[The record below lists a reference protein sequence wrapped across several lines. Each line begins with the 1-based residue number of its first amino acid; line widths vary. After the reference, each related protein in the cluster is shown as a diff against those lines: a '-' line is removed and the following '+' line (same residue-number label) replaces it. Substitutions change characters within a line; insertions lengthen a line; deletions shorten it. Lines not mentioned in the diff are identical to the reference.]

1 MVFLCGVIQLAF
13 LVSSCNRSNI
23 DGHTIRLHITHY
35 SATSF
40 VGHLYAYDGVI
51 FHGHV
56 WYWVLEYDVSIVVVC
71 GRQTNISFSFHS
83 LEVIFY
89 FHWWKRHITTLSFK
103 TLLHENPDEFA
114 VKVIVISWKFNS
126 TGRLSL
132 TKFNLW
138 LWIDERKEILKII
151 SIKNIFTGL
160 ITTPRYLWIVC
171 LNSSFWNIDAQL
183 VGSFWNLTFFVS
195 SIS

>member
-13 LVSSCNRSNI
+13 LVSSYNRSNI

-40 VGHLYAYDGVI
+40 VGHLYTFDGVI

>member
-1 MVFLCGVIQLAF
+1 MVFLRGVIQLAF

-40 VGHLYAYDGVI
+40 VGHLYTYDGVI

-83 LEVIFY
+83 LEVLFY
-89 FHWWKRHITTLSFK
+89 FHSWKRHIRPLSFK
-103 TLLHENPDEFA
+103 TLLHENPDEFSL
-114 VKVIVISWKFNS
+114 KVTVISWKLN
-126 TGRLSL
+126 L
-132 TKFNLW
+132 TKIHLW
-138 LWIDERKEILKII
+138 SWINAPKENIKEN
-151 SIKNIFTGL
+151 IKNIFTAF
-160 ITTPRYLWIVC
+160 ITTPRYLWMVC
-171 LNSSFWNIDAQL
+171 FNSSFWTIDAH
-183 VGSFWNLTFFVS
+183 VITYFWKLTFFVS

>member
-1 MVFLCGVIQLAF
+1 MKCYLNCKICVTRIFYKKKWSMVFLCGVIQLAF

-40 VGHLYAYDGVI
+40 VGHLYTFDRVI

-89 FHWWKRHITTLSFK
+89 FHWWKRHIKSFYFK
-103 TLLHENPDEFA
+103 TLL
-114 VKVIVISWKFNS
+114 KFNL

-132 TKFNLW
+132 TKINLW
-138 LWIDERKEILKII
+138 LWINERKGN
-151 SIKNIFTGL
+151 IKN
-160 ITTPRYLWIVC
+160 
-171 LNSSFWNIDAQL
+171 N
-183 VGSFWNLTFFVS
+183 
-195 SIS
+195 

>member
-13 LVSSCNRSNI
+13 LVSSCNSSNI
-23 DGHTIRLHITHY
+23 DGHTIRLQITHY

-40 VGHLYAYDGVI
+40 VGHLYTYDGVI

-56 WYWVLEYDVSIVVVC
+56 RYWVLEYNVSTVVVC
-71 GRQTNISFSFHS
+71 GRQTNKSFSFHS
-83 LEVIFY
+83 LEVLFY
-89 FHWWKRHITTLSFK
+89 FHSWERHIRPLSFK
-103 TLLHENPDEFA
+103 TLLHENPGEFSL
-114 VKVIVISWKFNS
+114 KVTVISWKLN
-126 TGRLSL
+126 LA
-132 TKFNLW
+132 KINLW
-138 LWIDERKEILKII
+138 SWINARKENIKEN
-151 SIKNIFTGL
+151 IKNIFTAF

-183 VGSFWNLTFFVS
+183 VGSFWNLTVFVS